1 MKPIVYEI
9 KRTLTSKFVIIMIVA
24 IVGLSTL
31 IAYESG
37 SSYSPVSIPT
47 TPSVATGYYL
57 NGSSVTMVSYV
68 HDAYGNPSKDVTV
81 SYSYAGVI
89 HSSIST
95 KNGYANA
102 TFSFPPGSTQLNVSV
117 SYSYSQF
124 RQAVSGNLPSMTI
137 NTHKSY
143 SGLVKSSS
151 VSGASAISPL
161 DSYIFSRTNKT
172 NLGLEFLYVGPNG
185 SAAKSLTFYSG
196 YTANYTSLT
205 TNYVSKVTVSNVNAF
220 SYFPSIPYKNM
231 HNKTFYTEVTNG
243 TGISVFISN
252 PTSPSIFTV
261 YSPISQSSLQSLVF
275 SGTSTLLGFLIPLLA
290 IFAGYLTYGKDR
302 TSGVLESV
310 LKRPVTRGSLI
321 TSRFASNAIAIFV
334 AVGLSM
340 VIADAIVK
348 FYFGQY
354 LSLSFGLYFVWTYL
368 IEGVAFLALVYMFSQ
383 LVKSQGGILGIA
395 IGLFVVLDLFWTI
408 IPLAILAALGISTSS
423 TAYIQ
428 TSVGFDYASPASY
441 GTLVQAMFTG
451 KFGTLSSTSIN
462 PNAFGID
469 GVNIIIAGILWVAI
483 PFIAAFI
490 MARKRD

>member
-9 KRTLTSKFVIIMIVA
+9 KRTLTTKFVIIMIVA

-37 SSYSPVSIPT
+37 SSYSPVSIPA
-47 TPSVATGYYL
+47 TPSVATGYYI

-68 HDAYGNPSKDVTV
+68 HNAYGNPYKDVTI
-81 SYSYAGVI
+81 SYNYAGTTK
-89 HSSIST
+89 SPISAE
-95 KNGYANA
+95 NGYANA
-102 TFSFPPGSTQLNVSV
+102 TFNFPSGSTQLNVSL

-137 NTHKSY
+137 NTHKLY
-143 SGLVKSSS
+143 SGLVQSSS
-151 VSGASAISPL
+151 VNSAISPL
-161 DSYIFSRTNKT
+161 ASYIFSKTNKT
-172 NLGLEFLYVGPNG
+172 NIGLEFLYVGPNG

-231 HNKTFYTEVTNG
+231 HNKTFYTEVTNA
-243 TGISVFISN
+243 TGIQVFKSS

-321 TSRFASNAIAIFV
+321 TSRFTSNAIAIFI

-340 VIADAIVK
+340 VIADVIVK

-354 LSLSFGLYFVWTYL
+354 LSLSFSLYFVWTYL

-395 IGLFVVLDLFWTI
+395 IALFVVLDLFWAI
-408 IPLAILAALGISTSS
+408 FPVAILAALGISTSS
-423 TAYIQ
+423 TTYIQ
-428 TSVGFDYASPASY
+428 TSVAFDYASPSSY
-441 GTLVQAMFTG
+441 GALVQTMFTG
-451 KFGTLSSTSIN
+451 KFGTISSTSIN
-462 PNAFGID
+462 PNAFGIN

-483 PFIAAFI
+483 PFIAAFF
-490 MARKRD
+490 MSRKID